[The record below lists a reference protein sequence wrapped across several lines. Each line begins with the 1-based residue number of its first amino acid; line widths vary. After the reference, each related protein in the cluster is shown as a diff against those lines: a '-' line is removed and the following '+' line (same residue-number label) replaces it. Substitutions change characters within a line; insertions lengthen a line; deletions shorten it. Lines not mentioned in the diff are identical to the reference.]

1 MASLQEQSADLFGKN
16 PELKYKTVE
25 EIKENVG
32 QTPYKPTLKE
42 LAKDLYIPASFLPV
56 IGTGIAIKEMPEV
69 AQQAYTL
76 LKQGKS
82 ESDLIKMGLG
92 AGLGVLVAA
101 DVLPYAKKVTD
112 PLKSKIKNVAS
123 QMSDALTP
131 QAVTPEGISADIP
144 KVDSKILKNEV
155 VDYYRKKGGTSRQ
168 AQEEVDNKIFF
179 KINDK
184 HRIPKHEL
192 LKDKK
197 GEPLKLYMGL
207 QNPTKL
213 GDKFKHT
220 FGKDPFDK
228 KRIMVEGQ
236 KPVGFASS
244 NPLLA
249 DGFAS
254 RYLRA
259 EDMKYNVF
267 SGQNVVPFYV
277 KPKKVIEYKPFY
289 GRRGNMEVAKN
300 WFEFDK
306 QALTLPEGH
315 VLVWRD
321 GIEQHT
327 RVIPEL
333 QEAIPNVKFN
343 EGDVYA
349 FGENVPVFSAIS
361 GEELTDIAPKPI
373 PSWMLNQPD
382 RNRYVEYLKQMKQDS
397 PVLKELL
404 DKAEEITFKDMEK
417 IISEGI
423 NKGLDRK
430 GIKQLLQDKG
440 FDDNMIQSF
449 YNRTYLGVKHY
460 DRPIDV
466 RKEIQ
471 SYANEKPRESFFD
484 KDDIREEFTEQ
495 TGTNLETGYADSNK
509 FWDEFAPTKDKK
521 PVVKTKSPSNINKI
535 NNVQLL
541 EDFPR
546 YVYHSSRGVRDTSEG
561 IKKYEHRDFGE
572 KGLNLPK
579 GKGIYLSQEPFQP
592 DAIKI
597 DITKLPIN
605 SRKDISYTGQ
615 AEGYIYSTVDIPKE
629 AIVKTKSPLR
639 VIFDRLPEDVKKSI
653 PKQKDSTGLT
663 GYHGT
668 ASSRKKGEPFFDRDF
683 ISKTDQLLDEG
694 FYFTLNPKKA
704 AEYANMRGIKGQ
716 SFLENDAMSRRR
728 ILSGENVKHNKQT
741 NPTTKPAF
749 LLKTK
754 DGEIATSASLLK
766 GEDIYG
772 NPISAGQSISRFDLS
787 NLEKPYIV
795 KHYTG
800 SDKKLLAQAK
810 RDEIKLKKNIQKI
823 KEDGYDSVIFEDFK
837 DGSMQIMV
845 FPEHINKIKSFNK
858 GGTMKNEMKK
868 LKLKGGALVSSTALL
883 GEILPSKSQLGDMIR
898 ETAPGWSAN
907 ADFVRQLSDNEIYD
921 LLEATSV
928 LLGRQLKAKA
938 KGGYIAKN
946 FAEGGLQDEGGTVD
960 PVSGNEVPS
969 GSTQEEVRDDIPAML
984 SEGEFVFPADVV
996 RFIGLEKL
1004 MAMRQKA
1011 KEGLA
1016 KMEAM
1021 GQMGNSEEAVLPDD
1035 IPFDI
1040 NDIEMEDDEKPQGFK
1055 EGGGYMYNPSGEPSD
1070 VYNPSTGAD
1079 LLGDS
1084 ATGAPKT
1091 FNKRYVNP
1099 ETGEVRF
1106 IPFLGE
1112 PPEGSG
1118 PLYPIDDLLA
1128 AGFVHQPIAEETDVD
1143 EEVLDDSK
1151 QEDKEDKS
1159 ILVGGKSIRE
1169 GQSLS
1174 QADLDKMGI
1183 VEDKN
1188 FLGMPYLKNAPQGWN
1203 SQKQKEF
1210 NAMKAEGL
1218 NPKAQWTGS
1227 EWRIYSKALDGTEF
1241 GTPGKADRDSI
1252 FKSTYAGSG
1261 MGLKSV
1267 IDSVTGEVDFDK
1279 LYQQNLMSAM
1289 QKQGMQPKT
1298 VSEKY
1303 GDRGFTKKTLEAD
1316 KIQADLTNVN
1326 ASRPEVIKNELSG
1339 DRILDID
1346 EEKPA
1351 VGDGSLEAAMNVK
1364 KAKAEEEAKVK
1375 AEAELRL
1382 QKQLADQK
1390 AKAEEEKA
1398 KRDAEIRQAQASKF
1412 SSMGQSDKFKNVPAY
1427 VVDAGGKS
1435 RSAKS
1440 QGGKGVT
1447 TNLRSFEKG
1456 GLLKKAPKKKRVMK
1470 RGGLASKK

>member
-1 MASLQEQSADLFGKN
+1 MAEKVID
-16 PELKYKTVE
+16 
-25 EIKENVG
+25 
-32 QTPYKPTLKE
+32 
-42 LAKDLYIPASFLPV
+42 AK
-56 IGTGIAIKEMPEV
+56 K
-69 AQQAYTL
+69 
-76 LKQGKS
+76 
-82 ESDLIKMGLG
+82 
-92 AGLGVLVAA
+92 AGVDGVMAFDKAA
-101 DVLPYAKKVTD
+101 DRL
-112 PLKSKIKNVAS
+112 
-123 QMSDALTP
+123 
-131 QAVTPEGISADIP
+131 G
-144 KVDSKILKNEV
+144 KNEV
-155 VDYYRKKGGTSRQ
+155 IVGNFGFDANAT
-168 AQEEVDNKIFF
+168 
-179 KINDK
+179 
-184 HRIPKHEL
+184 
-192 LKDKK
+192 
-197 GEPLKLYMGL
+197 
-207 QNPTKL
+207 
-213 GDKFKHT
+213 
-220 FGKDPFDK
+220 GKDNLFK
-228 KRIMVEGQ
+228 TLGKENFRKQMQEAGQ
-236 KPVGFASS
+236 KYT
-244 NPLLA
+244 
-249 DGFAS
+249 DT
-254 RYLRA
+254 
-259 EDMKYNVF
+259 
-267 SGQNVVPFYV
+267 Q
-277 KPKKVIEYKPFY
+277 
-289 GRRGNMEVAKN
+289 
-300 WFEFDK
+300 
-306 QALTLPEGH
+306 
-315 VLVWRD
+315 
-321 GIEQHT
+321 
-327 RVIPEL
+327 
-333 QEAIPNVKFN
+333 
-343 EGDVYA
+343 YA
-349 FGENVPVFSAIS
+349 FTGDTQVFSAIS
-361 GEELTDIAPKPI
+361 GERL
-373 PSWMLNQPD
+373 S
-382 RNRYVEYLKQMKQDS
+382 KQK
-397 PVLKELL
+397 
-404 DKAEEITFKDMEK
+404 
-417 IISEGI
+417 
-423 NKGLDRK
+423 N
-430 GIKQLLQDKG
+430 
-440 FDDNMIQSF
+440 
-449 YNRTYLGVKHY
+449 
-460 DRPIDV
+460 
-466 RKEIQ
+466 
-471 SYANEKPRESFFD
+471 
-484 KDDIREEFTEQ
+484 
-495 TGTNLETGYADSNK
+495 
-509 FWDEFAPTKDKK
+509 KK
-521 PVVKTKSPSNINKI
+521 P
-535 NNVQLL
+535 
-541 EDFPR
+541 
-546 YVYHSSRGVRDTSEG
+546 
-561 IKKYEHRDFGE
+561 
-572 KGLNLPK
+572 
-579 GKGIYLSQEPFQP
+579 
-592 DAIKI
+592 
-597 DITKLPIN
+597 
-605 SRKDISYTGQ
+605 
-615 AEGYIYSTVDIPKE
+615 
-629 AIVKTKSPLR
+629 IVKTKSPLR

-728 ILSGENVKHNKQT
+728 ILSGENVKYNKQT

-810 RDEIKLKKNIQKI
+810 RDKIKLKKNIQKI
-823 KEDGYDSVIFEDFK
+823 KEDEYDSVIFEDFK

-858 GGTMKNEMKK
+858 GGIMKNEMKK

-1118 PLYPIDDLLA
+1118 PLYPIDDLLK

-1218 NPKAQWTGS
+1218 NPKA
-1227 EWRIYSKALDGTEF
+1227 
-1241 GTPGKADRDSI
+1241 
-1252 FKSTYAGSG
+1252 
-1261 MGLKSV
+1261 
-1267 IDSVTGEVDFDK
+1267 
-1279 LYQQNLMSAM
+1279 
-1289 QKQGMQPKT
+1289 
-1298 VSEKY
+1298 
-1303 GDRGFTKKTLEAD
+1303 
-1316 KIQADLTNVN
+1316 
-1326 ASRPEVIKNELSG
+1326 
-1339 DRILDID
+1339 
-1346 EEKPA
+1346 
-1351 VGDGSLEAAMNVK
+1351 
-1364 KAKAEEEAKVK
+1364 
-1375 AEAELRL
+1375 
-1382 QKQLADQK
+1382 
-1390 AKAEEEKA
+1390 
-1398 KRDAEIRQAQASKF
+1398 
-1412 SSMGQSDKFKNVPAY
+1412 
-1427 VVDAGGKS
+1427 
-1435 RSAKS
+1435 
-1440 QGGKGVT
+1440 
-1447 TNLRSFEKG
+1447 
-1456 GLLKKAPKKKRVMK
+1456 
-1470 RGGLASKK
+1470 